1 MSSSRF
7 AIIAAVLAAF
17 LIGVG
22 VGHYVTSPTAPETTS
37 LVHSVAPNLGDPDS
51 KGENRV
57 AKASKLPVDPGSG
70 KADELV
76 GLPQRFWT
84 VLTIADE
91 RERQAAWLEMLAQLT
106 PGDATAV
113 RDLFRKMEKQGRQF
127 PFEWTAFW
135 PRWGEVDGG
144 GALEF
149 LKNNEW
155 PSYRPT
161 AAEMILRGWAKTNPA
176 SARAWLETNR
186 DSPWYDGALRG
197 YLDGLA
203 RGDLDRATNEV
214 AGLGQGRPLTRLME
228 VLTEQALRQRQ
239 LGGMI
244 SWWESLPDDSKDG
257 SARREAVGHVY
268 WRLQSA
274 TPERAAEWLAAL
286 SKGPYRSEQ
295 HIGEFAQKLSEKDPA
310 AAVEWVANL
319 PPNPG
324 DGHYTG
330 ISRAITALAQRD
342 VGALESWLNKLP
354 ASPLRDQAAAAY
366 VSALKSDAQRD
377 RAAKWMS
384 TIGDQSKVPTQIRE
398 AISTGVPSA
407 PRGQ

>member
-1 MSSSRF
+1 MGRYVNGPANSAGASLPVPPGANPAQLESR
-7 AIIAAVLAAF
+7 A
-17 LIGVG
+17 
-22 VGHYVTSPTAPETTS
+22 S
-37 LVHSVAPNLGDPDS
+37 D
-51 KGENRV
+51 RV
-57 AKASKLPVDPGSG
+57 AKAAKLPVDAESA
-70 KADELV
+70 KAGDLA

-91 RERQAAWLEMLAQLT
+91 RERHAAWLEMLAQLT
-106 PGDATAV
+106 PADATAV

-149 LKNNEW
+149 LKSNEW

-176 SARAWLETNR
+176 AARAWLDANR
-186 DSPWYDGALRG
+186 ESPWYDGALRG

-203 RGDLDRATNEV
+203 RGDLDHATNEV
-214 AGLGQGRPLTRLME
+214 AALGQGRPLTRLME

-239 LGGMI
+239 LGGMV
-244 SWWESLPDDSKDG
+244 SWWESLPDDPKDG
-257 SARREAVGHVY
+257 SARREAIGHVY

-274 TPERAAEWLAAL
+274 DPERAAQWLGAL
-286 SKGPYRSEQ
+286 ARGPYRSEQ
-295 HIGEFAQKLSEKDPA
+295 HIGEFAGKLAEKDPA

-319 PPNPG
+319 PPNPA

-330 ISRAITALAQRD
+330 ISRAITALAQQD

-366 VSALKSDAQRD
+366 VGALKSDAQRE

-384 TIGDQSKVPTQIRE
+384 TISDQSKVPNQVRE
-398 AISTGVPSA
+398 ALSGGA
-407 PRGQ
+407 PPPPRN